1 MTKRETT
8 SLLIK
13 LMGVYCL
20 VQFAPALLSAFRF
33 ISVSSSWTWQ
43 TRLVIMLCTVLV
55 PAIWI
60 VFCLILIRSSDR
72 IARRFYPEDSDASQL
87 TGLGFEDLQNL
98 GYHFIGLLLL
108 VQSFPQIVYLVSS
121 IRLQDAYLPGYTASP
136 TFKMETFPQLLAL
149 LAQLAIGLVL
159 FLRPK
164 GLSNLW
170 RRAQPMRYE
179 KADR

>member
-20 VQFAPALLSAFRF
+20 VQFAPSLLYVLRYIQAASFGP
-33 ISVSSSWTWQ
+33 WWQ
-43 TRLVIMLCTVLV
+43 RIVMLLCTVLV

-60 VFCLILIRSSDR
+60 AFCLIIIRSSNR
-72 IARRFYPEDSDASQL
+72 IAKRFYPEDSDASQL

-108 VQSFPQIVYLVSS
+108 VQSFPQIVSLMTSVQIQQSYMSDYTSS
-121 IRLQDAYLPGYTASP
+121 SD
-136 TFKMETFPQLLAL
+136 FKVQMLPQLLSFL
-149 LAQLAIGLVL
+149 TQFLIGLVL

-164 GLSNLW
+164 GLANLW
-170 RRAQPMRYE
+170 KKAQAMRYE
-179 KADR
+179 RVDR